1 MELSW
6 GSKSKRTHCGESPP
20 PPYLEIEMEDAEILE
35 MAKQVG
41 CTEDIVAVTCH
52 IYGFRTAEL
61 ITFARLIAEK
71 QREEDAVICIDLMAR
86 VGFSDFH
93 FDAGDQCAAAIRNSG
108 GAA

>member
-1 MELSW
+1 MTDEQI
-6 GSKSKRTHCGESPP
+6 
-20 PPYLEIEMEDAEILE
+20 LEIAKPAGFYAPDAYHKEM
-35 MAKQVG
+35 
-41 CTEDIVAVTCH
+41 
-52 IYGFRTAEL
+52 L